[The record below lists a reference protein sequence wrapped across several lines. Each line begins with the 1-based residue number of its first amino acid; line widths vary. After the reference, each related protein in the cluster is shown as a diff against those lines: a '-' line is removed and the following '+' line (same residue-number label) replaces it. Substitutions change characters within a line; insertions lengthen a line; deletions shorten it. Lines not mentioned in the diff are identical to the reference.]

1 MTISERELVRSQIQ
15 QKKKKNRTIIL
26 IILAVIVV
34 VAAVIIITRLP
45 KKGSSFTTE
54 DGLSIGDPN
63 APVKVLEF
71 TNFSC
76 SHCKNF
82 TLNTSAGFIK
92 QYVETGKVYYTAYP
106 YPWSEDDLTYTA
118 SLGAYCAAEQD
129 AFYAYKELVFN
140 RVASPQDLS
149 EEAVRGYAESVGMDL
164 AKFDSCMQDPNL
176 ASKVAE
182 TKALAS
188 TFNVSGT
195 PSFIVNGSLFYANNL
210 INGVEAALEASGN

>member
-71 TNFSC
+71 TNF
-76 SHCKNF
+76 HAATVK
-82 TLNTSAGFIK
+82 TLHSTLLPASSNNTSK
-92 QYVETGKVYYTAYP
+92 P
-106 YPWSEDDLTYTA
+106 
-118 SLGAYCAAEQD
+118 
-129 AFYAYKELVFN
+129 
-140 RVASPQDLS
+140 
-149 EEAVRGYAESVGMDL
+149 
-164 AKFDSCMQDPNL
+164 AKFTTQPIHIRG
-176 ASKVAE
+176 AK
-182 TKALAS
+182 T
-188 TFNVSGT
+188 T
-195 PSFIVNGSLFYANNL
+195 
-210 INGVEAALEASGN
+210 